1 MISGD
6 CDMKFKTFIMNLDN
20 EKVGEIELSENFF
33 GSSLTVDILTRM
45 VNWQRSCRQSGNH
58 KTRNIHEV
66 SGTTKKPWNQKGTGR
81 ARVGSLRV
89 SHFRGG
95 ATMFGPR
102 VRSHA
107 HKLPKRIRGLAL
119 KSALFLKRSEKQF
132 FVIDNLN
139 IESVKTKDIIVRLN
153 KFPLKNALIIGGKI
167 INDNFSRSI
176 SNLPHLNVLPQ
187 EGINVYDILRHD
199 SLVLTKDALI
209 YLRNRL
215 GCK

>member
-6 CDMKFKTFIMNLDN
+6 GDMKFKTFIMNLDN
-20 EKVGEIELSENFF
+20 EKVGEVELSENFF
-33 GSSLTVDILTRM
+33 GSSLRVDILTRM
-45 VNWQRSCRQSGNH
+45 VNWQRSCSQSGNH
-58 KTRNIHEV
+58 KTRTISEV

-132 FVIDNLN
+132 FIIDNLN
-139 IESVKTKDIIVRLN
+139 IESVKTKDIVVKLN
-153 KFPLKNALIIGGKI
+153 KFPLKNALIIGGNI
-167 INDNFSRSI
+167 INDNFSRSV
-176 SNLPHLNVLPQ
+176 SNLPHLNVLSQ